1 MMVQSTKA
9 SSSRWSR
16 QVTMGQAHRMR
27 VSGKRWSPTR
37 TATTRK
43 VKKKLRWQR
52 RMGLVKRHPRT
63 RRSLIQKT
71 MMRMKARMR
80 RQPRRRRIKK
90 IRKRRFQTRKIK
102 RRTRRSLAKMR
113 RRAVRIRKMRSKT
126 RKSSK
131 DEKKGSKDKKDEKQ

>member
-80 RQPRRRRIKK
+80 RQPRRRRIKNRR
-90 IRKRRFQTRKIK
+90 RKRRRKTKRPKK
-102 RRTRRSLAKMR
+102 RRRNRSARQKRRQ
-113 RRAVRIRKMRSKT
+113 
-126 RKSSK
+126 K
-131 DEKKGSKDKKDEKQ
+131 DNV